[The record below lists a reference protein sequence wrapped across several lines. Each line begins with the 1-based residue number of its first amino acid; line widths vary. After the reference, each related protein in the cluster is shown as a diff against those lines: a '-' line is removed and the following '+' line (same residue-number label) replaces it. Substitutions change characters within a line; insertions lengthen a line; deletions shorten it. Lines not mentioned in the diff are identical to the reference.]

1 MRTLKTSEAA
11 GLLNVSASTLRA
23 WEQRF
28 GFPQPRRSPGH
39 HRRYTYGEVSALR
52 DALEAGLSISSA
64 VSVARDTTGW
74 DKHALVSA
82 LTAFEADRA
91 DRAMESSVALRTL
104 ERSLEDVLLGALEV
118 IRQRK
123 GLASA
128 AWAFA
133 TRWCSDW
140 LLRARRFGA
149 GPARRGGL
157 LIGDASV
164 SPLDPVR
171 PYVLALELCC
181 VRSGIEVLSLPV
193 QASARL
199 DEAADVVS
207 PDVVVIAGDEAPDD
221 EVARWAYGVRECA
234 GRVPFVLYRRALVG
248 DSVPTRRQVL
258 APSPVHAT
266 TELLAICDSR
276 NL

>member
-11 GLLNVSASTLRA
+11 DLLNVSASTLRS

-28 GFPQPRRSPGH
+28 GFPLPRRSPGH
-39 HRRYTYGEVSALR
+39 HRRYTYVEVTALR
-52 DALEAGLSISSA
+52 DALQEGLSISSA

-82 LTAFEADRA
+82 LTAFQADRA

-104 ERSLEDVLLGALEV
+104 DRSLEDVLLGALEV
-118 IRQRK
+118 IRLRK

-133 TRWCSDW
+133 MGWCSDW
-140 LLRARRFGA
+140 LLRARRFGP
-149 GPARRGGL
+149 GHPRRGAL
-157 LIGDASV
+157 LLGDASACT
-164 SPLDPVR
+164 LDPVH

-181 VRSGIEVLSLPV
+181 TRAGLEVLSLPV

-199 DEAADVVS
+199 EEATDVVN
-207 PDVVVIAGDEAPDD
+207 PDVVVIAGDRAPDD
-221 EVARWAYGVRECA
+221 EVARWAYGVRECT
-234 GRVPFVLYRRALVG
+234 GPLPFVLYRRAVG
-248 DSVPTRRQVL
+248 EVPSRRQVL
-258 APSPVHAT
+258 AASPLHARA
-266 TELLAICDSR
+266 ELLAICEAR
-276 NL
+276 AAC